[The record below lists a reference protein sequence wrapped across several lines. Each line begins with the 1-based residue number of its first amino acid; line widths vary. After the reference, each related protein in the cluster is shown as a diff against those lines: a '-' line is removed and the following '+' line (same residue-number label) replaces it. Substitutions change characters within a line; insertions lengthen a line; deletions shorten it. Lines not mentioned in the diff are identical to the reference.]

1 MDKRTGKK
9 KKQVK
14 QPKVAETISSTA
26 KPPAVFPKQTNK
38 PQKKK

>member
-14 QPKVAETISSTA
+14 QPKVDETVTSTE
-26 KPPAVFPKQTNK
+26 KPPAVFPKQTSK
-38 PQKKK
+38 PQKK